1 MSTLPSI
8 ARRCLVLAVALLL
21 VLPVAPPAAAA
32 TELGAATPQELVAR
46 VTKAAEAR
54 DFAELAACLAPEDR
68 AAMSMMLVL
77 GAGMMVAF
85 SQMGAGLAEGMA
97 EGMAEAF
104 GAELEQAEESPEA
117 VAARAAETERLAGL
131 TGRYEEL
138 LERHGIAK
146 LMEEDPEP
154 EATGPEAAAKLL
166 ASVDQVALI
175 ADLMGFMGEVFP
187 EAAEEEPVA
196 VPVGELTDLV
206 IEGDTARGRI
216 GEEEGR
222 FVRVDGR
229 WFLAMEEDEGGEE
242 GEEAGEPSDEAAPA
256 EEGAPSPY

>member
-21 VLPVAPPAAAA
+21 VLPAAPPAAAA

-46 VTKAAEAR
+46 MTKAAEAR

-68 AAMSMMLVL
+68 AAMSLMLVL

-104 GAELEQAEESPEA
+104 GAELEPAEESPEA
-117 VAARAAETERLAGL
+117 AAARVAETERLAGL

-229 WFLAMEEDEGGEE
+229 WFLAMEEDEE
-242 GEEAGEPSDEAAPA
+242 GEDGEDAGDPSDEAAPA

>member
-1 MSTLPSI
+1 MSTPSSI
-8 ARRCLVLAVALLL
+8 VRRCLVPAVCLVL
-21 VLPVAPPAAAA
+21 VLPATPLAAA
-32 TELGAATPQELVAR
+32 TELGAATPEELVAR

-68 AAMSMMLVL
+68 AAMSLMLVL

-85 SQMGAGLAEGMA
+85 SQMGAGMA

-104 GAELEQAEESPEA
+104 GAEVEAAEESAEA
-117 VAARAAETERLAGL
+117 AAERAAEAERLAGL

-138 LERHGIAK
+138 LERHGIAN
-146 LMEEDPEP
+146 LMEEDAEP
-154 EATGPEAAAKLL
+154 EATGPEAAAELL

-187 EAAEEEPVA
+187 EAAEEDPVA

-216 GEEEGR
+216 GEEEGG

-229 WFLAMEEDEGGEE
+229 WYLAME
-242 GEEAGEPSDEAAPA
+242 SDEDGDAGGDSAEDGLAPA
-256 EEGAPSPY
+256 EEGAASPY

>member
-21 VLPVAPPAAAA
+21 VLPVAPPAAA

-68 AAMSMMLVL
+68 AAMSLMLVL

-104 GAELEQAEESPEA
+104 GAELEQAEEAPEA
-117 VAARAAETERLAGL
+117 AAARAAETERLAGL

-154 EATGPEAAAKLL
+154 EATGPEAAARLL

-229 WFLAMEEDEGGEE
+229 WFLAMEEDEGGED
-242 GEEAGEPSDEAAPA
+242 GEDGGDPFGEDAPA

>member
-1 MSTLPSI
+1 MSTPPSI

-21 VLPVAPPAAAA
+21 VLPAAPPAAAA
-32 TELGAATPQELVAR
+32 TSTELGAATPQELVAR

-68 AAMSMMLVL
+68 AAMSLMLVL

-104 GAELEQAEESPEA
+104 GAELEQAEETPEA
-117 VAARAAETERLAGL
+117 AAARAAETERLAGL

-175 ADLMGFMGEVFP
+175 ADLMSFMGEVFP

-206 IEGDTARGRI
+206 IDGDTARGRI

-229 WFLAMEEDEGGEE
+229 WFLAMEEDEGGED
-242 GEEAGEPSDEAAPA
+242 GEDAGEPA
-256 EEGAPSPY
+256 EEGAASPD

>member
-1 MSTLPSI
+1 MSTPPSI
-8 ARRCLVLAVALLL
+8 IRRCLVPAVCVLLA
-21 VLPVAPPAAAA
+21 LPSAPLAAA

-46 VTKAAEAR
+46 VTRAAEAR

-68 AAMSMMLVL
+68 AAMSLMLVA

-104 GAELEQAEESPEA
+104 GAEVEAAEESAEA
-117 VAARAAETERLAGL
+117 AAARAAEAERLAGL
-131 TGRYEEL
+131 TARYEEL

-154 EATGPEAAAKLL
+154 QATGPEAAAQLL

-175 ADLMGFMGEVFP
+175 ADLMRFMGEVFP
-187 EAAEEEPVA
+187 EAVEEEPVT

-206 IEGDTARGRI
+206 IDGDTARGRI
-216 GEEEGR
+216 GDKEGG

-229 WFLAMEEDEGGEE
+229 WFLAMESGEDGDAGGDPMDGAE
-242 GEEAGEPSDEAAPA
+242 APA
-256 EEGAPSPY
+256 EGGAGSSG

>member
-8 ARRCLVLAVALLL
+8 VRRCLVLAVCLLL
-21 VLPVAPPAAAA
+21 ALPSAPLSAA

-54 DFAELAACLAPEDR
+54 DFAELAACLAPQDR
-68 AAMSMMLVL
+68 AAMSLMLVL

-104 GAELEQAEESPEA
+104 GAEVEAAEESAEA
-117 VAARAAETERLAGL
+117 AAARAAEAERLAGL

-154 EATGPEAAAKLL
+154 QATGPEAAAKLL
-166 ASVDQVALI
+166 ADVDQVALI
-175 ADLMGFMGEVFP
+175 ADLMRFMGEVFP
-187 EAAEEEPVA
+187 EAADEEPVT

-206 IEGDTARGRI
+206 IDGDTARGRI
-216 GEEEGR
+216 GDEEAG

-229 WFLAMEEDEGGEE
+229 WFLAMEEDEDGD
-242 GEEAGEPSDEAAPA
+242 AGDPSAEAAPA
-256 EEGAPSPY
+256 EEGAASPY

>member
-21 VLPVAPPAAAA
+21 VLPAAPPAAAA
-32 TELGAATPQELVAR
+32 STTELGAATPQELVAR

-68 AAMSMMLVL
+68 AAMSLMLVL

-104 GAELEQAEESPEA
+104 GAELEQVEESPEA
-117 VAARAAETERLAGL
+117 AAARAAETERLAGL

-206 IEGDTARGRI
+206 IDGDTARGRI
-216 GEEEGR
+216 GGEEGS

-229 WFLAMEEDEGGEE
+229 WFLAMEEDEEGGE
-242 GEEAGEPSDEAAPA
+242 GEDGEDAGDPSDEAAP
-256 EEGAPSPY
+256 SSD